1 MYNNKNSRDNQQARD
16 AQQRLHKELHDDFES
31 IKQKMRETREALSQT
46 AYDVSG
52 KAEELLIQSLK
63 GAKEKS
69 SDIQDNVVT
78 YVKANPVKSIGYAF
92 LCGVIAAKLLH
103 K

>member
-1 MYNNKNSRDNQQARD
+1 MYNNKNSRDARD
-16 AQQRLHKELHDDFES
+16 AQQRLHKELHDDFEV

-46 AYDVSG
+46 AYDMG
-52 KAEELLIQSLK
+52 GRAEELLIQSLK
-63 GAKEKS
+63 EAKDKS

-78 YVKANPVKSIGYAF
+78 YVKANPVKSMGYAF
-92 LCGVIAAKLLH
+92 LCGVIFSKLLH